1 MVLFRLSG
9 TGHMLRLSKMTD
21 YGTVVMTSLA
31 RRPEILRNASDLAEE
46 TRIAA
51 PTVSKIL
58 KALAHSGLVDSVRGA
73 HGGYRLA
80 RAPADI
86 PMSEVI
92 AVLEGPIAMTECA
105 VHDGKC
111 GIESACDVRGN
122 WQLLNQAILSA
133 LNTVSL
139 ADMVLPLTVHKLHD
153 ARDGGIAVMR
163 SI

>member
-1 MVLFRLSG
+1 
-9 TGHMLRLSKMTD
+9 MLRLSKMTD

-31 RRPEILRNASDLAEE
+31 RRPDALRNAADIAEE
-46 TRIAA
+46 TRIGI

-58 KALAHSGLVDSVRGA
+58 KSLATHGLVDSVRGA

-80 RAPADI
+80 RQPQDI

-92 AVLEGPIAMTECA
+92 TALEGPIAMTECA

-133 LNTVSL
+133 LNSVSL
-139 ADMVLPLTVHKLHD
+139 ADMVRPLTVHKLHD

-163 SI
+163 SL